1 MTEKIPSDDVAI
13 RRKIRLIEKH
23 TNELKRMTPT
33 DAGLADAVGH
43 TRAVEVLL
51 GETRRRW
58 ESLVAEMEPLQT
70 WHPERRADPG
80 ERSGPPAVEGVD
92 YSLVPQFKTTRTYNT
107 PAILV
112 EIGEAME
119 VGPTD
124 ALMEAINADAVRLQW
139 RWTELKRFLSDIGG
153 TMRIA
158 SKPVADYDGT
168 DAAMVGED
176 RQPAGVKRVALR
188 GTP

>member
-1 MTEKIPSDDVAI
+1 MTEKIPTDDVAI

-43 TRAVEVLL
+43 TRAIEVIL

-70 WHPERRADPG
+70 WHPERRVDPN
-80 ERSGPPAVEGVD
+80 ERAGAPAVEGKD
-92 YSLVPQFKTTRTYNT
+92 YELVISYSMTRTYNT

-112 EIGEAME
+112 EVGKAMG

-124 ALMEAINADAVRLQW
+124 ALMEAINADAVRLGW
-139 RWTELKRFLSDIGG
+139 RWTELKRFLRDVGATLSITPEQVTDH
-153 TMRIA
+153 
-158 SKPVADYDGT
+158 DGL
-168 DAAMVGED
+168 DGAMVGEE
-176 RQPAGVKRVALR
+176 RKQSGVRRVPLR
-188 GTP
+188 RET